1 MVELGVAYQ
10 GCMHPHHLEAD
21 LGEIAAMGCSYI
33 NMTVNECDW
42 FYYRKARHELRRL
55 ARDCGLAVYLNLHG
69 FGLFATPL
77 PAQVYPERYPERCQ
91 RYAHGERARLAC
103 PNDLQYQAWL
113 AEQLDGML
121 DELTPDGVFWDEPH
135 FASDGTFPHNW
146 ACRCAACQEAYR
158 TAYGGEMPATLTDD
172 VVAFRQDSLLR
183 FLDEMMTHVKHRRP
197 EVENVLCLM
206 PWERRPDHASLAPGW
221 YGVIAWEPFV
231 ALPSLGT
238 FSTDPYWIHERTFS
252 YFEDNAREAIALA
265 HAAGKRCQIWVQ
277 GVWIALGKEPEV
289 GRTLRA
295 AADLGADMLA
305 VWSFRGEPGASALD
319 WGGDAD
325 AVWQEVKDAYAAIAS
340 AGVKSSER

>member
-1 MVELGVAYQ
+1 
-10 GCMHPHHLEAD
+10 
-21 LGEIAAMGCSYI
+21 
-33 NMTVNECDW
+33 
-42 FYYRKARHELRRL
+42 
-55 ARDCGLAVYLNLHG
+55 
-69 FGLFATPL
+69 
-77 PAQVYPERYPERCQ
+77 
-91 RYAHGERARLAC
+91 
-103 PNDLQYQAWL
+103 
-113 AEQLDGML
+113 
-121 DELTPDGVFWDEPH
+121 
-135 FASDGTFPHNW
+135 
-146 ACRCAACQEAYR
+146 
-158 TAYGGEMPATLTDD
+158 
-172 VVAFRQDSLLR
+172 VAFRQDSLLR

-277 GVWIALGKEPEV
+277 GVWIAPGKEPEV

-325 AVWQEVKDAYAAIAS
+325 AVWQEVKVAYAAIAS